1 MSDLLWRMMRP
12 ILFRLD
18 PEDAHHLVLGLAGRF
33 PRLLG
38 LAGGRPPAALTRTLF
53 GRPIPSP
60 IGLAAGLDKDAV
72 ALPLWERLGFGFVE
86 IGTVTPRAQPG
97 NPRPRVHRLPRERAL
112 INRMGF
118 PSDGMDAVAARLE
131 GLRSAGRWPT
141 IPVAVNLG
149 KNKDTSAEAAHEDYA
164 LLARRFAP
172 FADWLVVNVSS
183 PNTPGLRALQASG
196 PLRQILQATRAA
208 APGVPVVLKL
218 SPDLEDEALGEAVG
232 LAIDEGVAGIVA
244 TNTTLSRP
252 VAEPA
257 GLPEGGLSGA
267 PLHDLSRA
275 KLEVVLAAARGRVQV
290 VGVGGVDRPERAA
303 GLLRL
308 GCAAVQVYT
317 GMIYEGPGLIRRLN
331 AALARGAL
339 SSRGT

>member
-1 MSDLLWRMMRP
+1 MLLRP

-18 PEDAHHLVLGLAGRF
+18 PEDAHHLVLGLAARF

-38 LAGGRPPAALTRTLF
+38 LAGARPHAALARTLF
-53 GRPIPSP
+53 GRTIPSP

-118 PSDGMDAVAARLE
+118 PSDGMDVVAARLE
-131 GLRSAGRWPT
+131 RLKATGRWPT
-141 IPVAVNLG
+141 IPVAINLG
-149 KNKDTSAEAAHEDYA
+149 KNKDTTAEAAHEDYA

-208 APGVPVVLKL
+208 APGRPVVLKL
-218 SPDLEDEALGEAVG
+218 SPDLEDDALREAVG
-232 LAIDEGVAGIVA
+232 LAIDEGVAGVVA
-244 TNTTLSRP
+244 TNTTLGRP

-267 PLHDLSRA
+267 PLFDRSRA
-275 KLEVVLAAARGRVQV
+275 KLEVVLSAAAGRVPV

-303 GLLRL
+303 ALLRL

-331 AALARGAL
+331 AALAQAGSGG
-339 SSRGT
+339 SSTSA